1 MSENYWYNEQ
11 LRIVQTVLRE
21 IDAVDY
27 DPKAVIDYLESVH
40 ANALVVNGGGVVDFF
55 EHELAAANPNR
66 LMTNARMLDD
76 VVAEAHARDIRVIFR
91 VDFRGVEKHVYDRMP
106 HWFGMKADGSPLR
119 NTGGVYGPC
128 FNSVYMND
136 YATAFVA
143 TLFERFGIDGIWEN
157 ALPAIRGVCYCPACR
172 ERYRRET
179 GSEIPEAGDFHS
191 EVFAAYRERKGTW
204 ADEHLRKMSGTV
216 KSFGTDKAYVGEIF
230 GMYHVENVLQSGVD
244 LYNARE
250 YFDFY
255 VSPTFLMHPRFR
267 NTFDDFSY
275 AASNC
280 RFMKSL
286 ARGRQVVMLYGNN
299 GGAWRYV
306 ADPPFE
312 VRLWLWEAVSAGAG
326 LWNCLFVG
334 QHPGAGPDRRNARI
348 ESDVYGYLE
357 EHSGTLTSQEP
368 IGEVGLFFS
377 RASRDR
383 FGSDDEDRD
392 RYGVFTRGA
401 EQALIESHEL
411 YRFLPDVD
419 LSMEGLE
426 GYRAVVLP
434 NAACLSD
441 EQVRVLTEYVE
452 AGGGLVATFETS
464 RYRPDGRPRETFG
477 LAHLFGC
484 DPTGHTIDTTV
495 DSYQL
500 VRRSGHELLQGL
512 SDTDVLLNGGQTLL
526 CTLHDAPAH
535 EMVAS
540 YIPPIANQPPE
551 KAWRATLETD
561 YPTVVASR
569 AGRGRVV
576 YFANQVDRL
585 VYTHGHTDFRRLF
598 ANAVRWAAGGE
609 PLVTTSAPPSVH
621 VSANRVP
628 DGYVVHLVNTTLS
641 GHRAVSEP
649 VPLYDV
655 ELTVRLESGRPVR
668 STVLRSEGRIDVA
681 AAADGEGIALTVSC
695 LREYAAV
702 HIATSQR

>member
-1 MSENYWYNEQ
+1 MNDRHWYREQ

-21 IDAVDY
+21 VDAVDY
-27 DPKAVIDYLESVH
+27 DPKGVIDYLESVR

-55 EHELAAANPNR
+55 EHDLAAANPNR

-76 VVAEAHARDIRVIFR
+76 VVEEAHARDIRVIFR

-128 FNSVYMND
+128 FNSIYMND

-143 TLFERFGIDGIWEN
+143 KLFERFGIDGIWEN

-172 ERYRRET
+172 ARYRDEA
-179 GSEIPEAGDFHS
+179 GGEIPEEGDFHS
-191 EVFAAYRERKGTW
+191 DAFAAYRERKGAW
-204 ADEHLRKMSGTV
+204 ADEHLQKMSGTV
-216 KSFGTDKAYVGEIF
+216 KSFGDDKAYVGEIF

-306 ADPPFE
+306 ADPSFE

-334 QHPGAGPDRRNARI
+334 QHPGAGPDRRNARL
-348 ESDVYGYLE
+348 ESDVYGFLE
-357 EHSGTLTSQEP
+357 EHEDTLTHQEP
-368 IGEVGLFFS
+368 LGEIGLFFS
-377 RASRDR
+377 RPSRDR

-392 RYGVFTRGA
+392 GYGVFTRGA
-401 EQALIESHEL
+401 EQALIESHRL
-411 YRFLPDVD
+411 YRYLPDVD
-419 LSMEGLE
+419 LSTDGLA

-434 NAACLSD
+434 NAACMSD
-441 EQVRVLTEYVE
+441 EQIRVLTEYVE
-452 AGGGLVATFETS
+452 SGGGLVATYETS
-464 RYRPDGRPRETFG
+464 RYDVDGRLRETFG

-484 DPTGHTIDTTV
+484 DPAGHTIDTAV

-500 VRRSGHELLQGL
+500 IRRPGHELLEGL
-512 SDTDVLLNGGQTLL
+512 EDTDVLLNGGRTLL
-526 CTLHDAPAH
+526 CTLRDATEH
-535 EMVAS
+535 ERVAT
-540 YIPPIANQPPE
+540 YIPPIPNQPPE
-551 KAWRATLETD
+551 KAWRETMETD
-561 YPTVVASR
+561 YPTIVASR
-569 AGRGRVV
+569 VGRGRVV

-585 VYTHGHTDFRRLF
+585 VHAHGHTDFRRLV
-598 ANAVRWAAGGE
+598 ANAVRWAGGGD
-609 PLVTTSAPPSVH
+609 PLVTTNAPPSVH
-621 VSANRVP
+621 VSVNRVP

-641 GHRAVSEP
+641 GHRAADRAVP
-649 VPLYDV
+649 VHDL
-655 ELTVRLESGRPVR
+655 ELTLRLRDVGPAGA
-668 STVLRSEGRIDVA
+668 TALRSDGPVDA
-681 AAADGEGIALTVSC
+681 AEASGGGVVLTVSC

-702 HIATSQR
+702 HLAARSKR